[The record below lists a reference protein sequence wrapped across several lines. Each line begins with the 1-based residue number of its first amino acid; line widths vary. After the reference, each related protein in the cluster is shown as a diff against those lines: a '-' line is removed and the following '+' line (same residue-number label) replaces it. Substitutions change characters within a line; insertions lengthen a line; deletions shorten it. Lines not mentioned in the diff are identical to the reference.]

1 MAQLTREQII
11 AMMNEDGPTDLAGKD
26 LSGIDLNNLPFRDAK
41 LAGANLTGANLSGA
55 SFYFADLT
63 GANLS
68 GANLT
73 GAKLTGADLREANY
87 SILIMHRIDW
97 GELSDELTLEL
108 MRHNAEIC
116 GNKAMTDWVKGGQ
129 CPFSTGNIQRLFYF
143 NEKKELWKPG
153 KPRLH
158 NMELWKALCKEKGIK
173 I

>member
-1 MAQLTREQII
+1 MLANLTE
-11 AMMNEDGPTDLAGKD
+11 T
-26 LSGIDLNNLPFRDAK
+26 NLRGANLMWAILK
-41 LAGANLTGANLSGA
+41 GANLTETNLTEANLQ
-55 SFYFADLT
+55 

-129 CPFSTGNIQRLFYF
+129 CPFSTGNIQKLFHF

-153 KPRLH
+153 KPKLH
-158 NMELWKALCKEKGIK
+158 NMKLWKALCKEKDIK